1 MAFINDLPIFV
12 EEEELVEDVEGSSH
26 PVETGIAP
34 TDTIKRTAMELSI
47 SGTIAG
53 YMTGYGFIAA
63 GSIRS
68 QLRQLKNSGAIVTY
82 NADDGLISSMQ
93 IINFSSRRTP
103 DAVGAYTFDMTLKEF
118 RGVKNSYVE
127 PVKDGGKQQVDTEKK
142 DSGEEVWHTVK
153 KGDCVAALVAEPK
166 APYKSLT
173 RDGAKSGYW
182 GACNWVMEKN
192 PSAFS
197 RKGDFRTLQIGKK
210 ILVGTKGTSGT
221 PTKEGDS
228 TLKTLKPA

>member
-1 MAFINDLPIFV
+1 MALINGLPIFV
-12 EEEELVEDVEGSSH
+12 DDEEIAEDVECSSH
-26 PVETGIAP
+26 PVETGIET

-47 SGTIAG
+47 SGTIADCTVG
-53 YMTGYGFIAA
+53 NVFKSA
-63 GSIRS
+63 SDIRD
-68 QLRQLKNSGAIVTY
+68 QLRNLKNTGAIVTY
-82 NADDGLISSMQ
+82 NADDGLISSVQ
-93 IINFSSRRTP
+93 IRNFSSRRTP
-103 DAVGAYTFDMTLKEF
+103 NAVGAYIFDMTLKEF

-210 ILVGTKGTSGT
+210 ILVGTKG
-221 PTKEGDS
+221 
-228 TLKTLKPA
+228 LKTLKPA